1 LESGVPGVYGGGGEG
16 GHAGLGLEPG
26 VEEPEAG
33 YGVDVWVE
41 FGEAVDCGEDAGYAV
56 GFG

>member
-1 LESGVPGVYGGGGEG
+1 
-16 GHAGLGLEPG
+16 LGLEPG